1 VTDAASRPAGLRRLL
16 VANRGEIAVR
26 ILRAAA
32 ELGIE
37 TVAVH
42 SIDDASSLHVRKADQ
57 ARPLAGRGAAAYL
70 DIDGIVALA
79 RETGCTAIHPGYGFL
94 SENAAFARACARDG
108 IVFVGPGPEVLDVF
122 GDKVQARSLAVSLDV
137 PVLPGS
143 SGATSL
149 DEAAAFLAGLGA
161 GGAVMIKAV
170 AGGGGRGMRAVEA
183 AADLPEAYARCRS
196 EAQAAFG
203 VADVYVE
210 RLIRRAR
217 HVEVQVAGDD
227 ATIVQLGEREC
238 SIQRRHQ
245 KLVEIAPSP
254 WLTAGVR
261 ERLVDHALRLARAV
275 GYTSLGTF
283 EFLVDA
289 ADPSS
294 FAFIE
299 ANARLQVEH
308 TVTEAV
314 TGIDLV
320 RTQLELAAGRSLD
333 ALGLTQDRLP
343 APRGFAIQVRVNME
357 TLDARGD
364 VHASAGTL
372 AHFDIPSGPGI
383 RVDTFGY
390 QGYAPSVGFDSLL
403 AKVIAHAPSA
413 RLEDAAAKAYQA
425 LGEFRIQGVD
435 TNVGFLQSLLRH
447 PDFVSGNVHTRFV
460 EDNITALNVGATS
473 HRRQYF
479 DGSQA
484 PATMATTAAAAPHPP
499 GTDAVTAPMQARIV
513 SIEVAEGDM
522 VRAGDKVAVLE
533 AMKME
538 HLLVAGTS
546 GVIAG
551 IAAAA
556 GEIAER
562 GQKLMFIEPRDVGA
576 DDLATE
582 ESVDLDR
589 IRPDLAEVIRTHAAT
604 LDAARPQAVARRR
617 KTGQR
622 TARENIADLCDPDS
636 FVEYGALALA
646 AQRKRR
652 SEQELIDMS
661 PADGVIVGLGSING
675 DSFGDDRSRCLVLA
689 YDYTV
694 FAGTQGFHGHKK
706 HDRMFQIAEKARLPV
721 VIFAEGGGGRPGESD
736 APAPVNLANMTF
748 WHFAR
753 LSGLAPLVGIVSGR
767 CFAGNAALLGC
778 CDVVIAT
785 ENATIGMGGPA
796 MIEGGGLGRFAAE
809 EVGPVSVQAPN
820 GVVDIVARDEAE
832 AVRLARK
839 YLAFFQ
845 GPVAGW
851 QCADQR
857 LLRHIIPERRLR
869 AYDVRAV
876 IDTLADT
883 GSVLELRRDFG
894 LGLVTALVR
903 IEGRPLGLIANNPSH
918 QGGAIDS
925 DEADKAA
932 RFVELCDAF
941 DLPVLSLCDTP
952 GFMVGPPAEK
962 RAAVRH
968 VCRMFVTGASIS
980 VPYFT
985 VVLRKAYG
993 LGAQAMGGGGFHG
1006 NNYFSVAWPTGEIG
1020 AMGLE
1025 GAVQLAYRNELAAIA
1040 DSAERDARYQSLVA
1054 DLYER
1059 GKATNIARFLSLDDV
1074 IDPANTRRW
1083 ILSGL
1088 RAAPP
1093 VPQRTGKKRPNVNTW

>member
-1 VTDAASRPAGLRRLL
+1 
-16 VANRGEIAVR
+16 
-26 ILRAAA
+26 
-32 ELGIE
+32 
-37 TVAVH
+37 
-42 SIDDASSLHVRKADQ
+42 
-57 ARPLAGRGAAAYL
+57 
-70 DIDGIVALA
+70 
-79 RETGCTAIHPGYGFL
+79 
-94 SENAAFARACARDG
+94 
-108 IVFVGPGPEVLDVF
+108 
-122 GDKVQARSLAVSLDV
+122 
-137 PVLPGS
+137 
-143 SGATSL
+143 
-149 DEAAAFLAGLGA
+149 
-161 GGAVMIKAV
+161 
-170 AGGGGRGMRAVEA
+170 MRAVLA
-183 AADLPEAYARCRS
+183 AADLAEAHARCRS

-203 VADVYVE
+203 IADVYVE
-210 RLIRRAR
+210 KLITRAR
-217 HVEVQVAGDD
+217 HVEVQVVGDG
-227 ATIVQLGEREC
+227 TTVSQLGEREC

-254 WLTAGVR
+254 SLTPAVR
-261 ERLVDHALRLARAV
+261 ERLAGEALRLARAV
-275 GYTSLGTF
+275 GYSSLGTF

-294 FAFIE
+294 IAFIE

-320 RTQLELAAGRSLD
+320 KAQLELADGRSLAD
-333 ALGLTQDRLP
+333 LGLTQDQIP

-364 VHASAGTL
+364 VQPSGGTL
-372 AHFDIPSGPGI
+372 SHFDIPSGPGV

-390 QGYAPSVGFDSLL
+390 QGYTPSSSFDSLL
-403 AKVIAHAPSA
+403 AKVIAHAPSPRFA
-413 RLEDAAAKAYQA
+413 DAAAKAYQA
-425 LGEFRIQGVD
+425 LGEFRIDGVE
-435 TNVGFLQSLLRH
+435 TNIGFLQTLLRH
-447 PDFVSGNVHTRFV
+447 PDFLSGNVHTRFV
-460 EDNITALNVGATS
+460 EENIATLGVGETA

-479 DGSQA
+479 EG
-484 PATMATTAAAAPHPP
+484 TTAAATAAPAVVVDHPA
-499 GTDAVTAPMQARIV
+499 GTEAVTAHMRARIV
-513 SIEVAEGDM
+513 GIEVAEGDT

-538 HLLVAGTS
+538 HLLAAGTS
-546 GVIAG
+546 GVIAR
-551 IAAAA
+551 IATAV
-556 GEIAER
+556 GEMAER
-562 GQKLMFIEPRDVGA
+562 GQKLMFIEPMDIGA
-576 DDLATE
+576 DVNLTE
-582 ESVDLDR
+582 EAVDLDW
-589 IRPDLAEVIRTHAAT
+589 IRPDLAEVIRTHAVT

-622 TARENIADLCDPDS
+622 TARENIEALCDPDS
-636 FVEYGALALA
+636 FMEYGALALA

-661 PADGVIVGLGSING
+661 PADGVIAGLGSING
-675 DSFGDDRSRCLVLA
+675 ALFGDARTRCLVMA

-694 FAGTQGFHGHKK
+694 FAGTQGFYGHKK

-796 MIEGGGLGRFAAE
+796 MIEGGGLGRFAPE

-820 GVVDIVARDEAE
+820 GVIDIVARDETE
-832 AVRLARK
+832 AVRLAQR
-839 YLAFFQ
+839 YLAYFQ
-845 GPVAGW
+845 GPVADW

-857 LLRHIIPERRLR
+857 LLRHAIPERRLR

-876 IDTLADT
+876 IDLLADT
-883 GSVLELRRDFG
+883 DSVLELRRAFG
-894 LGLVTALVR
+894 RGLVTALIR

-918 QGGAIDS
+918 EGGAIDS

-968 VCRMFVTGASIS
+968 VSRMFVTAASIT
-980 VPYFT
+980 VPFFT

-1006 NNYFSVAWPTGEIG
+1006 NNYFSVAWPTGEVG

-1040 DSAERDARYQSLVA
+1040 EPAEREARYQSLVA

-1074 IDPANTRRW
+1074 IDPASTRRW
-1083 ILSGL
+1083 IMSGL

-1093 VPQRTGKKRPNVNTW
+1093 VPPRTGKKRPNVNTW

>member
-1 VTDAASRPAGLRRLL
+1 MTFSRLL

-26 ILRAAA
+26 ILRAAT

-37 TVAVH
+37 TVALF
-42 SIDDASSLHVRKADQ
+42 SADDASSLHVRKADL
-57 ARPLAGRGAAAYL
+57 ARPLAGHGAAAYL
-70 DIDGIVALA
+70 DVEAIVALA
-79 RETGCTAIHPGYGFL
+79 RETGCEAIHPGYGFL
-94 SENAAFARACARDG
+94 SENAAFARACAREG
-108 IVFVGPGPEVLDVF
+108 IVFVGPRPEVLDIF
-122 GDKVQARSLAVSLDV
+122 GDKVRARALATSLDV

-143 SGATSL
+143 SAATSL
-149 DEAAAFLAGLGA
+149 DETTAFLASLGA
-161 GGAVMIKAV
+161 EGAVMIKAV
-170 AGGGGRGMRAVEA
+170 AGGGGRGMRAVLN

-203 VADVYVE
+203 IADVYVE
-210 RLIRRAR
+210 RLIRHAR
-217 HVEVQVAGDD
+217 HIEVQVVGDG
-227 ATIVQLGEREC
+227 TMVSQLGEREC
-238 SIQRRHQ
+238 SVQRRHQ

-254 WLTAGVR
+254 SLTAAVR
-261 ERLVDHALRLARAV
+261 ESLAGEALRLAQAV
-275 GYTSLGTF
+275 GYSSLGTF

-294 FAFIE
+294 IAFIE

-320 RTQLELAAGRSLD
+320 KTQIELAAGRSLD
-333 ALGLTQDRLP
+333 ELGLTQDRIP
-343 APRGFAIQVRVNME
+343 SPRGFAIQVRVNME
-357 TLDARGD
+357 TIDAQGE
-364 VHASAGTL
+364 VQGSGGTL
-372 AHFDIPSGPGI
+372 SHFDIPSGPGV

-390 QGYAPSVGFDSLL
+390 QGYTPSGSFDSLL
-403 AKVIAHAPSA
+403 AKVITHTPST
-413 RLEDAAAKAYQA
+413 RFKDAAAKAYQA
-425 LGEFRIQGVD
+425 LGEFRIEGVE
-435 TNVGFLQSLLRH
+435 TNIGFLQTLLRH
-447 PDFVSGNVHTRFV
+447 PDFISGNVHTRFV
-460 EDNITALNVGATS
+460 EDNIAALSAGGEA
-473 HRRQYF
+473 HRRRYF
-479 DGSQA
+479 EGASVATAA
-484 PATMATTAAAAPHPP
+484 PAAAVVAHPP
-499 GTDAVTAPMQARIV
+499 GTEAVTAHMRARIV
-513 SIEVAEGDM
+513 SIEVAEGDT

-538 HLLVAGTS
+538 HLLTAGTS
-546 GVIAG
+546 GVIHK
-551 IAAAA
+551 IATAA
-556 GEIAER
+556 GEMAER
-562 GQKLMFIEPRDVGA
+562 GQKLMFIEPRDVGG
-576 DDLATE
+576 DERLTE
-582 ESVDLDR
+582 EAVDLDR
-589 IRPDLAEVIRTHAAT
+589 IRPDLAEVIRTHAVT

-622 TARENIADLCDPDS
+622 TTRENIADLCDPDS

-652 SEQELIDMS
+652 SEEELIDMS
-661 PADGVIVGLGSING
+661 PADGVIVGLGSVNG
-675 DSFGDDRSRCLVLA
+675 ALFDDDKTRCLVLA

-694 FAGTQGFHGHKK
+694 FAGTQGFYGHKK
-706 HDRMFQIAEKARLPV
+706 HDRMFQLAEKARLPV

-736 APAPVNLANMTF
+736 TPAPVNLANMTF

-767 CFAGNAALLGC
+767 CFAGNAALAGC

-796 MIEGGGLGRFAAE
+796 MIEGGGLGRFAPE
-809 EVGPVSVQAPN
+809 EVGPISVQAPN
-820 GVVDIVARDEAE
+820 GVVDIVVKDEAE
-832 AVRLARK
+832 AVRLAKK
-839 YLAFFQ
+839 YLAYFQ
-845 GPVAGW
+845 GPISDW

-857 LLRHIIPERRLR
+857 LLRHAIPERRLR

-876 IDTLADT
+876 IDMLADT
-883 GSVLELRRDFG
+883 ESVLELRRDFG
-894 LGLVTALVR
+894 RGLVTALIR

-918 QGGAIDS
+918 EGGAIDS

-968 VCRMFVTGASIS
+968 VCRMFVTGASIT

-1025 GAVQLAYRNELAAIA
+1025 GAVQLAYRNELAEIA
-1040 DSAERDARYQSLVA
+1040 DVAEREARYQSLVA

-1059 GKATNIARFLSLDDV
+1059 GKATSIARFLSLDDV
-1074 IDPANTRRW
+1074 IDPASTRRW

-1093 VPQRTGKKRPNVNTW
+1093 VPVRTGKKRPNVNTW

>member
-1 VTDAASRPAGLRRLL
+1 MTSAASQPARLSRLL

-42 SIDDASSLHVRKADQ
+42 STDDASSLHVRKADL
-57 ARPLAGRGAAAYL
+57 ARPLAGSGAAAYL
-70 DIDGIVALA
+70 DIDAIVALA
-79 RETGCTAIHPGYGFL
+79 RESGCTAIHPGYGFL
-94 SENAAFARACARDG
+94 SENAAFARACERAG
-108 IVFVGPGPEVLDVF
+108 IVFVGPRPEVLDVF
-122 GDKVQARSLAVSLDV
+122 GDKVRARSLAVSLDV

-161 GGAVMIKAV
+161 DGAVMIKAV
-170 AGGGGRGMRAVEA
+170 AGGGGRGMRAVLTP
-183 AADLPEAYARCRS
+183 ADLPEAYARCRS

-203 VADVYVE
+203 IADVYVE
-210 RLIRRAR
+210 RLIRHAR
-217 HVEVQVAGDD
+217 HIEVQVAGDG

-254 WLTAGVR
+254 CLTAAMR
-261 ERLVDHALRLARAV
+261 ERLVGHALCLAQAV
-275 GYTSLGTF
+275 DYSSLGTF

-294 FAFIE
+294 IAFIE

-357 TLDARGD
+357 TLDAQGD

-390 QGYAPSVGFDSLL
+390 QGYAPSVSFDSLL
-403 AKVIAHAPSA
+403 AKVIAHTPSA
-413 RLEDAAAKAYQA
+413 RFEHAAAKAYQA

-435 TNVGFLQSLLRH
+435 TNIGFLQSLLRH

-460 EDNITALNVGATS
+460 EDNIAALGAGATS
-473 HRRQYF
+473 HRRRYF
-479 DGSQA
+479 DGPQA
-484 PATMATTAAAAPHPP
+484 AATVPTAAAVAHPP
-499 GTDAVTAPMQARIV
+499 GTEAVTAPMQARVV

-538 HLLVAGTS
+538 HLLAAGTS
-546 GVIAG
+546 GVIRK
-551 IAAAA
+551 IATAA
-556 GEIAER
+556 GAIAER
-562 GQKLMFIEPRDVGA
+562 GQKLLFIEPQDVGA
-576 DDLATE
+576 HDLATE
-582 ESVDLDR
+582 ESIDLDR

-675 DSFGDDRSRCLVLA
+675 DSFGDDKSRCLVLA

-809 EVGPVSVQAPN
+809 EVGPVSVQASN

-845 GPVAGW
+845 GPVASW

-857 LLRHIIPERRLR
+857 RLRHIIPERRLR

-894 LGLVTALVR
+894 LGLMTALVR

-1040 DSAERDARYQSLVA
+1040 DGAERDARYQSLVA

-1074 IDPANTRRW
+1074 IDPADTRRW
-1083 ILSGL
+1083 ILRGL

-1093 VPQRTGKKRPNVNTW
+1093 VPPRTGKKRPNVNTW

>member
-1 VTDAASRPAGLRRLL
+1 MFSRLL

-37 TVAVH
+37 TVAVF
-42 SIDDASSLHVRKADQ
+42 STDDAFSLHVRKADL
-57 ARPLAGRGAAAYL
+57 ARPLTGRGASAYL
-70 DIDGIVALA
+70 DIEAIVALA
-79 RETGCTAIHPGYGFL
+79 KETGSEAIHPGYGFL
-94 SENAAFARACARDG
+94 SENAAFARACAREG
-108 IVFVGPGPEVLDVF
+108 IVFVGPRPEVLDIF
-122 GDKVQARSLAVSLDV
+122 GDKVRARALAKSLDV

-143 SGATSL
+143 SSATSL
-149 DEAAAFLAGLGA
+149 DEAAAFFADLGTD
-161 GGAVMIKAV
+161 GAVMIKAV
-170 AGGGGRGMRAVEA
+170 AGGGGRGMRAVLA

-203 VADVYVE
+203 IPDVYVE
-210 RLIRRAR
+210 KLIRHAR
-217 HVEVQVAGDD
+217 HIEVQVAGDG
-227 ATIVQLGEREC
+227 TTVSQLGEREC

-254 WLTAGVR
+254 SLTEPVR
-261 ERLVDHALRLARAV
+261 ERVVGAALRIAEAV
-275 GYTSLGTF
+275 GYSSLGTF

-289 ADPSS
+289 TAPSS
-294 FAFIE
+294 IAFIE

-320 RTQLELAAGRSLD
+320 KTQLQLAAGQSLGD
-333 ALGLTQDRLP
+333 LGLAQDRIP

-357 TLDARGD
+357 TLDAQGD
-364 VHASAGTL
+364 VHASGGTL
-372 AHFDIPSGPGI
+372 VHFDVPSGPGV

-390 QGYAPSVGFDSLL
+390 QGYTPSSSFDSLL
-403 AKVIAHAPSA
+403 AKVIGHTPSG
-413 RLEDAAAKAYQA
+413 RFEDAVAKVYQA
-425 LGEFRIQGVD
+425 LGEFRIEGVE
-435 TNVGFLQSLLRH
+435 TNINFLQTLLRH
-447 PDFVSGNVHTRFV
+447 PDFLSGKADTRFV
-460 EDNITALNVGATS
+460 EDNVAVLSTGGEA

-479 DGSQA
+479 EGV
-484 PATMATTAAAAPHPP
+484 PA
-499 GTDAVTAPMQARIV
+499 AVTAPAASIVPHPAGTTPVTAHMRARIV
-513 SIEVAEGDM
+513 SIDVAEGDM

-538 HLLVAGTS
+538 HLLAAGTS
-546 GVIAG
+546 GMVRKVVTSV
-551 IAAAA
+551 
-556 GEIAER
+556 GEMAER
-562 GQKLMFIEPRDVGA
+562 GQPLLFIQPMEVSA
-576 DDLATE
+576 DHRMTE
-582 ESVDLDR
+582 ESVDLDW
-589 IRPDLAEVIRTHAAT
+589 IRPDLAEVIATHAVT

-622 TARENIADLCDPDS
+622 TARENIEALCDPDS

-675 DSFGDDRSRCLVLA
+675 SLFDDTKSRCLVLA

-706 HDRMFQIAEKARLPV
+706 HDRMFQLAEKTRLPV

-736 APAPVNLANMTF
+736 TPAPVNLANMTF

-753 LSGLAPLVGIVSGR
+753 LSGLAPLIGIVSGR

-796 MIEGGGLGRFAAE
+796 MIEGGGLGRFTPE
-809 EVGPVSVQAPN
+809 EVGPISVQAPN
-820 GVVDIVARDEAE
+820 GVIDIVAKDEPDAIH
-832 AVRLARK
+832 LAKR
-839 YLAFFQ
+839 YLAYFQ
-845 GPVAGW
+845 GPVADW
-851 QCADQR
+851 RCADQR

-876 IDTLADT
+876 IDTLADSD
-883 GSVLELRRDFG
+883 SVLELRQNFG
-894 LGLVTALVR
+894 LGMVTALIRV
-903 IEGRPLGLIANNPSH
+903 EGRPLGVIANNPQH
-918 QGGAIDS
+918 EGGAIDA

-941 DLPVLSLCDTP
+941 DIPLLSLCDTP

-968 VCRMFVTGASIS
+968 VCRMFVTGASIT

-1025 GAVQLAYRNELAAIA
+1025 GAVQLAYRNELAAIE
-1040 DSAERDARYQSLVA
+1040 DIAERDARYQSLVA

-1074 IDPANTRRW
+1074 IDPTDTRRW
-1083 ILSGL
+1083 IIRGL
-1088 RAAPP
+1088 RSAPP
-1093 VPQRTGKKRPNVNTW
+1093 ITPRAGKKRPNINTW

>member
-1 VTDAASRPAGLRRLL
+1 MTIARLL

-26 ILRAAA
+26 VLRAAA

-37 TVAVH
+37 TVAVF
-42 SIDDASSLHVRKADQ
+42 SSDDASSLHVRKADL
-57 ARPLAGRGAAAYL
+57 ARPLGGHGAAAYL
-70 DIDGIVALA
+70 DIEAIVALA
-79 RETGCTAIHPGYGFL
+79 KEAGCDAIHPGYGFL
-94 SENAAFARACARDG
+94 SENAAFARACARVG
-108 IVFVGPGPEVLDVF
+108 IVFVGPRPEVLDVF
-122 GDKVQARSLAVSLDV
+122 GDKARARALALSLGV

-143 SGATSL
+143 AGATGL
-149 DEAAAFLAGLGA
+149 DEAAAFLTGLGA
-161 GGAVMIKAV
+161 DGAVMVKAI
-170 AGGGGRGMRAVEA
+170 AGGGGRGMRAVLS

-203 VADVYVE
+203 NPDVYVE
-210 RLIRRAR
+210 KLIRRAR
-217 HVEVQVAGDD
+217 HIEVQVAGDG
-227 ATIVQLGEREC
+227 ATVIQFGERDC

-254 WLTAGVR
+254 FLPAAVR
-261 ERLVDHALRLARAV
+261 ERLVGEALRMARAV
-275 GYTSLGTF
+275 DYSSLGTF

-289 ADPSS
+289 TDPSS
-294 FAFIE
+294 VAFIE

-320 RTQLELAAGRSLD
+320 KTQLELAAGRTLEE
-333 ALGLTQDRLP
+333 LGLTQDRAA

-357 TLDARGD
+357 TLEANGD
-364 VHASAGTL
+364 VHASGGTL
-372 AHFDIPSGPGI
+372 SHFDIPSGPGV

-390 QGYAPSVGFDSLL
+390 QGYTPSGSFDSLL
-403 AKVIAHAPSA
+403 AKVIAHTPSA
-413 RLEDAAAKAYQA
+413 RFEDAVGKAYQA

-435 TNVGFLQSLLRH
+435 TNIGFLQTLLRH
-447 PDFVSGNVHTRFV
+447 PDFVSGGVHTRFV
-460 EDNITALNVGATS
+460 EDNVAALTAGENA

-479 DGSQA
+479 E
-484 PATMATTAAAAPHPP
+484 ATQVAAAAPPAAAIAHPA
-499 GTDAVTAPMQARIV
+499 GTEAVTAHMRARIV
-513 SIEVAEGDM
+513 SIEVAEGDT

-538 HLLVAGTS
+538 HLLAAGTS
-546 GVIAG
+546 GVVRKIAT
-551 IAAAA
+551 AA
-556 GEIAER
+556 GEMAER
-562 GQKLMFIEPRDVGA
+562 GQKLLFIEPQDLGA
-576 DDLATE
+576 DERLTE
-582 ESVDLDR
+582 EAVDLDR
-589 IRPDLAEVIRTHAAT
+589 IRPDLAEVIKTHAVT

-622 TARENIADLCDPDS
+622 TARENIEDLCDPDS

-652 SEQELIDMS
+652 SEEELIDMS

-675 DSFGDDRSRCLVLA
+675 SQFGEDKSRSLVLA

-694 FAGTQGFHGHKK
+694 FAGTQGFYGHKK
-706 HDRMFQIAEKARLPV
+706 HDRMFQIAERARLPV

-796 MIEGGGLGRFAAE
+796 MIEGGGLGRFAPE

-820 GVVDIVARDEAE
+820 GVIDIVARDEAD
-832 AVRLARK
+832 AVQLAKK
-839 YLAFFQ
+839 YLSYFQ
-845 GPVAGW
+845 GPLAGW

-869 AYDVRAV
+869 AYDVRTV

-883 GSVLELRRDFG
+883 DSVLELRRDFG
-894 LGLVTALVR
+894 RGLVTALIR

-918 QGGAIDS
+918 EGGAIDS

-968 VCRMFVTGASIS
+968 VSRMFVTGASIT

-1025 GAVQLAYRNELAAIA
+1025 GAVQLAYRNELAAIDDA
-1040 DSAERDARYQSLVA
+1040 AERDARYQSLVA

-1059 GKATNIARFLSLDDV
+1059 GKAINIARFLSLDDV
-1074 IDPANTRRW
+1074 IDPASTRRW

-1093 VPQRTGKKRPNVNTW
+1093 PPPRTGKKRPNVNTW

>member
-1 VTDAASRPAGLRRLL
+1 MTKMFSRLL

-37 TVAVH
+37 TVAVF
-42 SIDDASSLHVRKADQ
+42 STDDARSLHVRKANL
-57 ARPLAGRGAAAYL
+57 ARPLATAGAAAYL
-70 DIDGIVALA
+70 DIEAIVAIA
-79 RETGCTAIHPGYGFL
+79 RETGCPAIHPGYGFL
-94 SENAAFARACARDG
+94 SENAAFARACAREG
-108 IVFVGPGPEVLDVF
+108 IVFVGPRPEVLDIF
-122 GDKVQARSLAVSLDV
+122 GDKVQARALATRLDV
-137 PVLPGS
+137 PVMPGS

-149 DEAAAFLAGLGA
+149 EETAAFFAGLGTEA
-161 GGAVMIKAV
+161 AVMIKAV
-170 AGGGGRGMRAVEA
+170 AGGGGRGMRVVQN

-203 VADVYVE
+203 IPDVYVE

-217 HVEVQVAGDD
+217 HIEVQVVGDG
-227 ATIVQLGEREC
+227 TNVVQLGEREC
-238 SIQRRHQ
+238 SVQRRHQ

-254 WLTAGVR
+254 SLSQPAR
-261 ERLVDHALRLARAV
+261 ERLVDAALRIAKAV
-275 GYTSLGTF
+275 NYSSLGTF

-289 ADPSS
+289 DDPSS
-294 FAFIE
+294 IAFIE

-320 RTQLELAAGRSLD
+320 KMQLQLAAGASLVE
-333 ALGLTQDRLP
+333 LGLTQDLIP
-343 APRGFAIQVRVNME
+343 AVRGFAIQLRVNME
-357 TLDARGD
+357 TFDTKGD
-364 VHASAGTL
+364 VHASGGTL
-372 AHFDIPSGPGI
+372 THFDVPTGPGV

-390 QGYAPSVGFDSLL
+390 HGYTPSGSFDSLL
-403 AKVIAHAPSA
+403 AKVIVH
-413 RLEDAAAKAYQA
+413 AAAGRFEEAATKAYQA
-425 LGEFRIQGVD
+425 LGEFRIEGVE
-435 TNVGFLQSLLRH
+435 TNIGFLQTLLRH
-447 PDFVSGNVHTRFV
+447 PDFMSGTVHTRFV
-460 EDNITALNVGATS
+460 EENIAALSAGGET

-479 DGSQA
+479 DGA
-484 PATMATTAAAAPHPP
+484 PAPTIAATAAIVPHPP
-499 GTDAVTAPMQARIV
+499 GTEPVTSHMRARIV
-513 SIEVAEGDM
+513 SIDVAEGDR
-522 VRAGDKVAVLE
+522 VRTGDKVAVLE

-538 HLLVAGTS
+538 HLLTAGMS
-546 GVIAG
+546 GVVRKIVAT
-551 IAAAA
+551 A
-556 GEIAER
+556 GEMAER
-562 GQKLMFIEPRDVGA
+562 GQPLLFIEPMDLGA
-576 DDLATE
+576 DGALTE
-582 ESVDLDR
+582 EAVDLDW
-589 IRPDLAEVIRTHAAT
+589 IRPDLAHVIATHAVT

-622 TARENIADLCDPDS
+622 TARENVEDLCDPDS

-661 PADGVIVGLGSING
+661 PADGVIAGLGSING
-675 DSFGDDRSRCLVLA
+675 ALFDDSKSRCLVMA

-706 HDRMFQIAEKARLPV
+706 HDRMFQLAEKLRLPV

-736 APAPVNLANMTF
+736 TPAPVNLANMTF

-796 MIEGGGLGRFAAE
+796 MIEGGGLGSFTPE

-820 GVVDIVARDEAE
+820 GVIDIVAKDEPE
-832 AVRLARK
+832 AIRLAK
-839 YLAFFQ
+839 QYLSYFQ
-845 GPVAGW
+845 GRVADW
-851 QCADQR
+851 HCADQR

-876 IDTLADT
+876 IDTLADD
-883 GSVLELRRDFG
+883 GSVLELRRAFG
-894 LGLVTALVR
+894 LGMVTALIR
-903 IEGRPLGLIANNPSH
+903 IEGRPMGVIANNPSH
-918 QGGAIDS
+918 EGGAVDS

-932 RFVELCDAF
+932 RFIELCDAF

-980 VPYFT
+980 VPFFT

-1006 NNYFSVAWPTGEIG
+1006 SNYFSVAWPTGEIG

-1040 DSAERDARYQSLVA
+1040 DATERDARYQSLVA

-1074 IDPANTRRW
+1074 IDPMETRRW
-1083 ILSGL
+1083 IMRGL
-1088 RAAPP
+1088 RSAPP
-1093 VPQRTGKKRPNVNTW
+1093 VPVRSGKKRPNINSW